1 MSVLARASIGK
12 LLVFLALGWACA
24 WGALAQQPSAFDTL
38 FDRLEKSYGSP
49 QEELD
54 TILAELKALEPSF
67 TQDQREKYQLVYVH
81 SLGERGQHEERI
93 AAVESFIG
101 QVKSPARRVRFL
113 YEFIDGNTALG
124 HYERALQAMNE
135 SILLLPAIEKTSQKI
150 VALQGAVN
158 LLVSLHAYDEAQ
170 ELAER
175 IYALR
180 GDTSNSYA
188 ACVGLANRV
197 EIAFMREDHARAQ
210 AAVPEAVA
218 ACEAHKNKFFTLIVK
233 TLAAVNLID
242 AGEHAKGL
250 AAGHPLL
257 REFDSMGPN
266 SDYAIL
272 LEDALARAYLKAGN
286 QAKAE
291 QLGLRAF
298 QRAQAGRVLQLQ
310 EKTSDTMA
318 AIKRA
323 QGQLAAAIG
332 YYDINLALKKKV
344 LDDQVQKNLAYQR
357 VKFDTQDKANQLALL
372 EQKNQNLRMET
383 TLQER
388 QYENLILLITLGL
401 VMLTIMGTWLVR
413 TLGRMDAFRQSAQVD
428 ALTQVSNRAYFIT
441 CAQQAFKDNRK
452 TASLVIFDLDLFK
465 HINDSFGHATGD
477 WVLRTVC
484 DTIKSHLRKTDLF
497 GRLGGEEFALCLTGF
512 SPDEVLIL
520 AERCRVAILSIDTTP
535 SGHAFTITSSFGIA
549 TRAVGE
555 HTSYE
560 ELLVAADKALYVSKN
575 SGRNRVSV
583 YQPSAAE
590 ANASPA
596 PVPA

>member
-1 MSVLARASIGK
+1 MRSYIIRILTC
-12 LLVFLALGWACA
+12 FALGVLCSY
-24 WGALAQQPSAFDTL
+24 GAIANEQIDLDALLTELRLKIGSSPKDADVI
-38 FDRLEKSYGSP
+38 LEK
-49 QEELD
+49 
-54 TILAELKALEPSF
+54 LKALQPTF
-67 TQDQREKYQLVYVH
+67 TRDQNEKYQLAYAA
-81 SLGERGQHEERI
+81 SLGDRGKHEERI
-93 AAVESFIG
+93 ALVQSFIG
-101 QVKSPARRVRFL
+101 QVEAPTRRARFL
-113 YEFIDGNTALG
+113 YELIAGNAALG
-124 HYERALQAMNE
+124 RYEDALHAMNE
-135 SILLLPAIEKTSQKI
+135 AVLLLPAIEKTSQKI
-150 VALQGAVN
+150 VALQSAAS
-158 LLVSLHAYDEAQ
+158 LLESLHAYDDAIA
-170 ELAER
+170 LADR

-180 GDTSNSYA
+180 ENTSSSVA
-188 ACVGLANRV
+188 ACIGLADKV
-197 EIAFMREDHARAQ
+197 ELNFMRGDRLTARSL
-210 AAVPEAVA
+210 VPEAIQ
-218 ACEAHKNKFFTLIVK
+218 ACEANKNQLVVLIVQ
-233 TLAAVNLID
+233 TLAAID
-242 AGEHAKGL
+242 QIDSEQYAKGIATGL
-250 AAGHPLL
+250 PLL
-257 REFDSMGPN
+257 QTFSTLSQG
-266 SDYAIL
+266 SDYVPQL
-272 LEDALARAYLKAGN
+272 QEALARAYLKTGN
-286 QAKAE
+286 LE
-291 QLGLRAF
+291 RADHF
-298 QRAQAGRVLQLQ
+298 GMLAFERAQSGRVLLLQ

-372 EQKNQNLRMET
+372 EQKNQNLRMEK

-428 ALTQVSNRAYFIT
+428 ALTQVSNRAHFIT
-441 CAQQAFKDNRK
+441 CAQQAFKDSRQ

-477 WVLRTVC
+477 WVLRAVC

-512 SPDEVLIL
+512 TPEEVLIL
-520 AERCRVAILSIDTTP
+520 AERCRVAILSIDTKP
-535 SGHAFTITSSFGIA
+535 SGHEFTVTSSFGIA

-555 HTSYE
+555 HVSYE

-583 YQPSAAE
+583 YQPSAAD
-590 ANASPA
+590 ASTSPDPV